1 MILYKKVFYIY
12 VSRPYWD
19 YTTLKKNIISI
30 LGIINIISMG
40 KNFKQS
46 FYRISNILS
55 PAT

>member
-12 VSRPYWD
+12 VSRLYWD

-30 LGIINIISMG
+30 LDIINIINIG
-40 KNFKQS
+40 KNFKQN

-55 PAT
+55 LAS